1 VILSGLTH
9 NAFIGNASISRQM
22 KQDRHVILVIR
33 SVESCNIDEGASQ
46 AIPEI
51 LSVESGFPMIIK
63 GQRVTI
69 SIRVLD
75 IVRIGIASE
84 RCKRQ

>member
-1 VILSGLTH
+1 
-9 NAFIGNASISRQM
+9 M

-33 SVESCNIDEGASQ
+33 GVESCNIDEGASQ
-46 AIPEI
+46 AIPKV
-51 LSVESGFPMIIK
+51 LSVESGFPIIVK
-63 GQRVTI
+63 GERVTI
-69 SIRVLD
+69 FIRVLD